1 MNSALGI
8 PYDEYDAI
16 KAALAA
22 LDLDVDDFF
31 AHDPLTD
38 VNGDQFYQYIGGDLF
53 ELDPD
58 VEMILGGSITSFN
71 FILSTQGTGY

>member
-8 PYDEYDAI
+8 PYDEYGAI
-16 KAALAA
+16 AAALQE
-22 LDLDVDDFF
+22 LGFDVAEFF
-31 AHDPLTD
+31 APEPLTD

>member
-1 MNSALGI
+1 MNSTLGI
-8 PYDEYDAI
+8 PYDDYGTI
-16 KAALAA
+16 KAALEE
-22 LDLDVDDFF
+22 LDFNVNDFF
-31 AHDPLTD
+31 ASEPLTD

-58 VEMILGGSITSFN
+58 VEMILGSSITSFN